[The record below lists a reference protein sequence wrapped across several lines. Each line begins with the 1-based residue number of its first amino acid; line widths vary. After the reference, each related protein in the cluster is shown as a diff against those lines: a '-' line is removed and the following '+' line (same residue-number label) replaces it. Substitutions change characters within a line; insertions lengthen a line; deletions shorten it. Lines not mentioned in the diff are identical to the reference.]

1 MQDKITLEKEISV
14 NNQTDMLIIH
24 KYIHILSLENDC
36 GMEDSVK
43 NKILN
48 VALIGVGNMG
58 KKYADMIVSGKVSD
72 MKLTAIVIRRDELME
87 WGKLLVNIDGQPV
100 KIFRSADEMF
110 KEEADNIKNDGD
122 FNTLYDAVIIVTPH
136 KTHAELALKAFALG
150 KDVLCDKPAASD
162 IGEVLA
168 MTEASKKYNR
178 IYGMVFHQRL
188 YSKYIKI
195 KQMIDNG
202 ELGKLKRVCLINSRY
217 LRTSH
222 YHNSGS
228 WRSSFAGEGGG
239 ALINQGQHI
248 LDMFQYLFGM
258 PQRMF
263 ALIPFGKYNDF
274 AVDDEDTIIMEYK
287 DGMTASFILTTGEA
301 VYEERMEIIGT
312 KAKVL
317 LEDSVLTI
325 TRHQDVEEYIKT
337 ENVNSRENM
346 KFTEETIEFAKDPE
360 PYIELFERFAR
371 SSIEHNDEYLVA
383 RGEEGINSLMLCAG
397 AYYSACKNMPVEL
410 PLDKCEYKKLMDE
423 LIEKEHR

>member
-1 MQDKITLEKEISV
+1 MT
-14 NNQTDMLIIH
+14 
-24 KYIHILSLENDC
+24 
-36 GMEDSVK
+36 

-48 VALIGVGNMG
+48 AALIGVGNMG
-58 KKYADMIVSGKVSD
+58 KKYVDMIVSGKVSN

-87 WGKLLVNIDGQPV
+87 WGKSLVNIDGQPV

-110 KEEADNIKNDGD
+110 EEEADNIKKSGGS
-122 FNTLYDAVIIVTPH
+122 NTLYDAVIIATPH
-136 KTHAELALKAFALG
+136 KTHASLALKAFELG

-162 IGEVLA
+162 IGEALD
-168 MTEASKKYNR
+168 MTEASKKHNS

-188 YSKYIKI
+188 YPKYMKI

-202 ELGKLKRVCLINSRY
+202 ELGQLKRVCLINSRY

-222 YHNSGS
+222 YHKSGL

-274 AVDDEDTIIMEYK
+274 AVDDEDTIIMDY
-287 DGMTASFILTTGEA
+287 DNGMTATFILTTGEA

-312 KAKVL
+312 KAKIL
-317 LEDSVLTI
+317 LEDDILTI
-325 TRHQDVEEYIKT
+325 TRHRDVEEYIKT
-337 ENVNSRENM
+337 ESVNSRENM
-346 KFTEETIEFAKDPE
+346 KFTQEVIEFAKQPE
-360 PYIELFERFAR
+360 PYIELLEKFAM
-371 SSIEHNDEYLVA
+371 SCIEHNDKYLVA
-383 RGEEGINSLMLCAG
+383 GAEEGINSLMLCAG
-397 AYYSACKNMPVEL
+397 AYYSACTNMPVEL
-410 PLDKCEYKKLMDE
+410 PLDRYEYKKLMAE
-423 LIEKEHR
+423 LIAREQGIKNI

>member
-1 MQDKITLEKEISV
+1 MT
-14 NNQTDMLIIH
+14 
-24 KYIHILSLENDC
+24 
-36 GMEDSVK
+36 

-48 VALIGVGNMG
+48 AALIGVGNMG
-58 KKYADMIVSGKVSD
+58 KKYVDMIVSGKVSN

-87 WGKLLVNIDGQPV
+87 WGKSLVNIDGQPV

-110 KEEADNIKNDGD
+110 EEEADNIKKSGGS
-122 FNTLYDAVIIVTPH
+122 NTLYDAVIIATPH
-136 KTHAELALKAFALG
+136 KTHASLALKAFELG

-162 IGEVLA
+162 IGEALD
-168 MTEASKKYNR
+168 MTEASKKHNS
-178 IYGMVFHQRL
+178 IYEMVFHQRL
-188 YSKYIKI
+188 YPKYMKI

-202 ELGKLKRVCLINSRY
+202 ELGQLKRVCLINSRY

-222 YHNSGS
+222 YHKSGL

-274 AVDDEDTIIMEYK
+274 AVDDEDTIIMDY
-287 DGMTASFILTTGEA
+287 DNGMTATFILTTGEA

-312 KAKVL
+312 KAKIL
-317 LEDSVLTI
+317 LEDDILTI
-325 TRHQDVEEYIKT
+325 TRHRDVEEYIKT

-346 KFTEETIEFAKDPE
+346 KFTQEVIEFAKQPE
-360 PYIELFERFAR
+360 PYIELLEKFAR
-371 SSIEHNDEYLVA
+371 SCIEHNDKYLVA
-383 RGEEGINSLMLCAG
+383 GAEEGINSLMLCAG
-397 AYYSACKNMPVEL
+397 AYYSACTNMPVEL
-410 PLDKCEYKKLMDE
+410 PLDRYEYKKLMDE
-423 LIEKEHR
+423 LIAREQVIKNI